1 VDPRYG
7 VLTGVATEDVASKE
21 DVLDEPGVGKGVVDD
36 QDVDARLLLV
46 GFFCSF
52 SPSGL
57 SLFFTLDLNF
67 AVVGVDGRMA
77 HCLSLA
83 CTWITSAWNFSIV
96 LACAYVIVIDV
107 LYGWICVEV

>member
-21 DVLDEPGVGKGVVDD
+21 DVLDEPG
-36 QDVDARLLLV
+36 A
-46 GFFCSF
+46 
-52 SPSGL
+52 SGL